1 MPIRLIWKKK
11 DEPEQLKVSEEPAN
25 EPAPSS
31 PIKERKRFWR
41 ITAYWLTVLTIWA
54 VVTFLGTLS
63 YFALT
68 LPDPVI
74 AGKNK
79 RPPNVT
85 VLAAD
90 GSIIANRGMRREHIR
105 LEDMPEHLVN
115 AVLAVEDSRFYDHM
129 GIDPYG
135 LVRAGW
141 ANYQS
146 GQVVQGGSTI
156 TQQIAKNL
164 YFSSEQSVTRKF
176 KEAFTAI
183 WMEMRLSKKEIFE
196 LYLNRVY
203 FGSGAYGIEAA
214 AYHYFGKTTGDLNLG
229 EAALLAGL
237 LKAPSRYSPT
247 QNPKASK
254 KRTQLVLK
262 RMMEL
267 NLVDKRLARRTIVNP
282 VRLRRIT
289 VDNDFSY
296 VADWVI
302 ERLPGFLGNNEK
314 DLVVETTIDRNLQAM
329 TQSSLRRFI
338 ARDGR
343 RSNVSEAAAIIYDRE
358 GGIKALSGGLSHK
371 ESPFNRAVQAMRQP
385 GSAFKPFVFLA
396 ALESGLTPSSQVLD
410 TPIDVSGWRP
420 RNYAG
425 YYRGRITV
433 GQALTKSVNTVAV
446 RLFLHAGR
454 DRVVKTA
461 RRLGISTDIHH
472 KPSLALGTAE
482 VNLLELTGAYVPFAN
497 GGRGI
502 LPHVI
507 KKIRDINGKLLY
519 ERRGR
524 GPGQIIELVY
534 VKAMNRMMN
543 SVIMRGTGRRAYFS
557 GQALAGKT
565 GTSQDYRDAWFIGY
579 SPYFVMGVW
588 VGNDDNVPMRA
599 VTGGNLPAMIWRH
612 VMSRA
617 HKGLRPRGLHG
628 VQRLY

>member
-11 DEPEQLKVSEEPAN
+11 DEPKQPEVSEDPPAKT
-25 EPAPSS
+25 PHAP
-31 PIKERKRFWR
+31 KLKKKRKWR
-41 ITAYWLTVLTIWA
+41 IIAYWMTVLTIWA

-85 VLAAD
+85 ILATD

-105 LEDMPEHLVN
+105 IDDMPKHLVN
-115 AVLAVEDSRFYDHM
+115 AVLAVEDSRFYDHA

-135 LVRAGW
+135 LLRATW
-141 ANYQS
+141 VNYRR

-156 TQQIAKNL
+156 TQQLAKNL
-164 YFSSEQSVTRKF
+164 FFSAEQSVTRKF
-176 KEAFTAI
+176 KEAMTAI
-183 WMEMRLSKKEIFE
+183 WMEMRLSKKEILE

-203 FGSGAYGIEAA
+203 FGSGAYGVEAA
-214 AYHYFGKTTGDLNLG
+214 AYHYFGKTTRDLNLG

-247 QNPKASK
+247 QNPKASRN
-254 KRTQLVLK
+254 RTQLVLK
-262 RMMEL
+262 RMMKL
-267 NLVDKRLARRTIVNP
+267 KLVNLRLARKTIVNP
-282 VRLRRIT
+282 VKLRRIT

-314 DLVVETTIDRNLQAM
+314 DLVVETTIDRNLQSIM
-329 TQSSLRRFI
+329 QVNVRGFM
-338 ARDGR
+338 ARAGAR
-343 RSNVSEAAAIIYDRE
+343 NRASEAAAIIYDPE
-358 GGIKALSGGLSHK
+358 GGVKALSGGLSHK
-371 ESPFNRAVQAMRQP
+371 KSPYNRAVKSKRQP

-396 ALESGLTPSSQVLD
+396 ALETGLTPGSYVQD
-410 TPIDVSGWRP
+410 RPIDVSGWRP

-425 YYRGRITV
+425 FYRGRITV
-433 GQALTKSVNTVAV
+433 RKALTKSVNTAAV

-454 DRVVKTA
+454 ERVVKTA
-461 RRLGISTDIHH
+461 RRLGISTDIHQE
-472 KPSLALGTAE
+472 PSLALGTAE

-502 LPHVI
+502 FPHII
-507 KKIRDINGKLLY
+507 KRIRNINGKVLY
-519 ERRGR
+519 KRKVQGA
-524 GPGQIIELVY
+524 GQIIELVY
-534 VKAMNRMMN
+534 VRAMNRMMN
-543 SVIMRGTGRRAYFS
+543 QVIIQGTGKRAYFS
-557 GQALAGKT
+557 GQAIAGKT
-565 GTSQDYRDAWFIGY
+565 GTSQDYKDAWFIGY
-579 SPYFVMGVW
+579 SPYYTMGVW
-588 VGNDDNVPMRA
+588 VGNDDNEPMRA
-599 VTGGNLPAMIWRH
+599 VTGGSLPAIIWRR
-612 VMSRA
+612 VMTKA

-628 VQRLY
+628 VERLY